1 MGSGENSG
9 GGLMKL
15 YMTQNSGNAYKVRL
29 LLSMLNVPYDKALLD
44 FPGGEHKKEPYLKVN
59 PRGQVPALDDGGR
72 IYWGSTACLVY
83 IARKHGGD
91 KWLPTDPSAMA
102 EVMQWLELAQNE
114 LHYGL
119 QWARGVKTGIRKVGS
134 YEEYQGYGN
143 AGLAMLE
150 GRLKNSQWLALGS
163 PTVADISCYP
173 YVSVSP
179 EGGFK
184 LENYPGVMAW
194 VKRFE
199 ALPGWIK
206 RV

>member
-1 MGSGENSG
+1 
-9 GGLMKL
+9 
-15 YMTQNSGNAYKVRL
+15 
-29 LLSMLNVPYDKALLD
+29 
-44 FPGGEHKKEPYLKVN
+44 
-59 PRGQVPALDDGGR
+59 
-72 IYWGSTACLVY
+72 
-83 IARKHGGD
+83 
-91 KWLPTDPSAMA
+91 
-102 EVMQWLELAQNE
+102 
-114 LHYGL
+114 
-119 QWARGVKTGIRKVGS
+119 
-134 YEEYQGYGN
+134 
-143 AGLAMLE
+143 MLE